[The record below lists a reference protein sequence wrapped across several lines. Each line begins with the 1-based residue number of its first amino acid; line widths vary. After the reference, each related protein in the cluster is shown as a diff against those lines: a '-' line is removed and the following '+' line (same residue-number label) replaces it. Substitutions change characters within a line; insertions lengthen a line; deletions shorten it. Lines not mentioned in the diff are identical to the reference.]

1 MKARDVKASAARS
14 RSRLPGLD
22 FALNPYRG
30 CGHGCVY
37 CYAADVLREKRQW
50 GSFVDVKVNLPVLLS
65 KQRKKLSGV
74 IGLGT
79 VTDPYQPI
87 EEERRLTRYCLE
99 QLALADCTV
108 CIHTKSDLVLRDL
121 DILKTLKSAEVGFTV
136 TTMDSELAGKLEPGA
151 PEPARRIAALREL
164 SEAGIK
170 TWVFLGPVIPLLN
183 GTPDMLAD
191 VVTASANA
199 GTNRLMYD
207 RLRLKPSLEQR
218 LRKFFGHSK
227 AAKIFKLARDKEWDE
242 KTSII
247 IEDLCEDA
255 GVVGERAF

>member
-1 MKARDVKASAARS
+1 MKVRDVKASAALS

-79 VTDPYQPI
+79 VTDPYQPV

-99 QLALADCTV
+99 QLARADCTV
-108 CIHTKSDLVLRDL
+108 CIQTKSDLVLGDL
-121 DILKTLKSAEVGFTV
+121 DILKTLKNVEVGFTV

-164 SEAGIK
+164 SEAKIK
-170 TWVFLGPVIPLLN
+170 TWVFLGPVIPGLNDSEGSLARVLEAVADSGAERLL
-183 GTPDMLAD
+183 
-191 VVTASANA
+191 
-199 GTNRLMYD
+199 YD
-207 RLRLKPSLEQR
+207 RLRLKPIVRERMIKLLGDEG
-218 LRKFFGHSK
+218 LRMLDTGAWQSGITKTLPELC
-227 AAKIFKLARDKEWDE
+227 AEKEL
-242 KTSII
+242 S
-247 IEDLCEDA
+247 CES
-255 GVVGERAF
+255 AF